1 MIGKPEELSRVLF
14 NLDRDK
20 VYEIKEYKKMRSK
33 DANAYF
39 HKLANELAKY
49 NRANGFAVSD
59 EDMKID
65 LNLAYGTIA
74 TDKNNSAICAI
85 VPQGTN
91 MREFYPYAKRYKRAD
106 MKDFYVFYKRTH
118 ELNSKEFWQL
128 IKGVESECK
137 QVGIKTLDDVEF
149 ERLMNSYGK

>member
-1 MIGKPEELSRVLF
+1 MIGKPEELS
-14 NLDRDK
+14 
-20 VYEIKEYKKMRSK
+20 
-33 DANAYF
+33 
-39 HKLANELAKY
+39 KY

-85 VPQGTN
+85 VPQGT
-91 MREFYPYAKRYKRAD
+91 KRYKRAD

-137 QVGIKTLDDVEF
+137 MVGIKTLDDIEF

>member
-39 HKLANELAKY
+39 HKLTNELAKY

-59 EDMKID
+59 EEMKID

-91 MREFYPYAKRYKRAD
+91 MKEFYPYAKRYKRAD
-106 MKDFYVFYKRTH
+106 MKNTRTQFKRVLAT
-118 ELNSKEFWQL
+118 N
-128 IKGVESECK
+128 
-137 QVGIKTLDDVEF
+137 
-149 ERLMNSYGK
+149 